1 MIASKNKLAECSTRV
16 LWKVTSFPNLT
27 TEKVN
32 ANEHNNKGRSIILD
46 RWKADV
52 KLCGLKTESD
62 PMKGETDIDTS

>member
-1 MIASKNKLAECSTRV
+1 MNVVLEYYERLPASLIWQQK
-16 LWKVTSFPNLT
+16 
-27 TEKVN
+27 KVN